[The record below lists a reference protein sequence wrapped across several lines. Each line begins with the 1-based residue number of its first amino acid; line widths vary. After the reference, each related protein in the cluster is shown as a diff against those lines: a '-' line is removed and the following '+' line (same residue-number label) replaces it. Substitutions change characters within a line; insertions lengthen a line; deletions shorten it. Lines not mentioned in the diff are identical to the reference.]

1 METIKDIIIEFI
13 GSQWFV
19 YTMYVYLFLLLVYI
33 VYSTMNYFKYHS
45 RMQKTIQSLYVQMND
60 QERARAEAERQQR
73 DIHGEGIK
81 TDWLGR
87 LDEELAYSGIK
98 DKFRWM
104 TTEIYI
110 IIVTLTTTL
119 ISTAFVLFAELWQGF
134 LAGVITILM
143 FKLAITLLGNA
154 RDKRTEAQLLQ
165 FMNIIDN
172 FSRTSDDL
180 IDILEKASRYI
191 EDPLGSQIYDA
202 VQEARNT
209 GDSLLALQDLQN
221 SVKSKHFK
229 ILIRNLETSSRFEN
243 NYSDIIEDC
252 RAIFHDYIK
261 AQKEKRS
268 IRFNGVAEIL
278 IMVATGGVS
287 ISMIGQIADGGS
299 VVDTLLSGGT
309 AGLVIFWLLIVA
321 TIVALYVAIFQI
333 MRDRE

>member
-1 METIKDIIIEFI
+1 MKEILIEFI
-13 GSQWFV
+13 RSDWFI
-19 YTMYVYLFLLLVYI
+19 YSMYIYLLLLIVYI

-45 RMQKTIQSLYVQMND
+45 RMQKTIQSLYIQMSD
-60 QERARAEAERQQR
+60 QERARAETERQQR
-73 DIHGEGIK
+73 DIHGAGIK

-98 DKFRWM
+98 DKLKWM

-110 IIVTLTTTL
+110 ILVTLITTVVG
-119 ISTAFVLFAELWQGF
+119 TAFVLFSGLWQGI
-134 LAGVITILM
+134 LAGVIIVVI
-143 FKLAITLLGNA
+143 FKLIITLLCNS
-154 RDKRTEAQLLQ
+154 RDKKIEAQLLQ

-191 EDPLGSQIYDA
+191 DDPLGSQIYDA

-209 GDSLLALQDLQN
+209 GDSLLALQDLQE

-252 RAIFHDYIK
+252 RSIFHDYIK

-268 IRFNGVAEIL
+268 IRFNGVVEIL
-278 IMVATGGVS
+278 IMVGTGIMS
-287 ISMIGQIADGGS
+287 ISMVGQIADGGN
-299 VVDTLLSGGT
+299 VIEILLNGGT
-309 AGLVIFWLLIVA
+309 AGIAIFWLLIGSA
-321 TIVALYVAIFQI
+321 LLALYVAVFQI
-333 MRDRE
+333 MREKG

>member
-1 METIKDIIIEFI
+1 METFKDIIIEFI

-19 YTMYVYLFLLLVYI
+19 YSMYFYLFLLLVYI

-45 RMQKTIQSLYVQMND
+45 RMQKTIQSIYVQMSD

-73 DIHGEGIK
+73 DIHGEGVK
-81 TDWLGR
+81 TDWLGK

-98 DKFRWM
+98 DKLKWM

-110 IIVTLTTTL
+110 IIVTIVTTL
-119 ISTAFVLFAELWQGF
+119 VATLFVVIAGLWQGF
-134 LAGVITILM
+134 LAGVLTVVA
-143 FKLAITLLGNA
+143 FKLVITLLGNS
-154 RDKRTEAQLLQ
+154 RDKKTEAQLLQ

-172 FSRTSDDL
+172 FSSTSDDL
-180 IDILEKASRYI
+180 IDILEKVSRYI
-191 EDPLGSQIYDA
+191 EDPLGGQIYDA

-252 RAIFHDYIK
+252 RSIFHEYIK

-268 IRFNGVAEIL
+268 IRVNGLVEI
-278 IMVATGGVS
+278 ITMVATGVMS
-287 ISMIGQIADGGS
+287 IGMIGQIADGGN
-299 VVDTLLSGGT
+299 VIDILLSGGT
-309 AGLVIFWLLIVA
+309 TGLVIFWMLIGAALL
-321 TIVALYVAIFQI
+321 ALYVAVFQI
-333 MRDRE
+333 MREK

>member
-119 ISTAFVLFAELWQGF
+119 ISTAFVLFAGLWQGF

>member
-1 METIKDIIIEFI
+1 MGAIKDIIIEFI
-13 GSQWFV
+13 GSQWFI
-19 YTMYVYLFLLLVYI
+19 YTMYIYLFLLLVYI
-33 VYSTMNYFKYHS
+33 VYSTVNYFKYHS
-45 RMQKTIQSLYVQMND
+45 RMQKTIQSLYIQMSD

-119 ISTAFVLFAELWQGF
+119 ISTAFVIFAGLWQGF
-134 LAGVITILM
+134 LAGMSTLLIY
-143 FKLAITLLGNA
+143 KLAITLLGNA
-154 RDKRTEAQLLQ
+154 RDRRIEAQLLQ

-172 FSRTSDDL
+172 FSKTSDDL
-180 IDILEKASRYI
+180 IDILEKAARYI

-229 ILIRNLETSSRFEN
+229 ILLRNLETSSRFEN

-287 ISMIGQIADGGS
+287 INMIGQIAEGGS
-299 VVDTLLSGGT
+299 VINVLLSGGT
-309 AGLVIFWLLIVA
+309 AGLVIFWLLIIA
-321 TIVALYVAIFQI
+321 IIVALYVAVFQI
-333 MRDRE
+333 MRDKE

>member
-1 METIKDIIIEFI
+1 MKDIIIEFI

-19 YTMYVYLFLLLVYI
+19 YSMYIYLLLLLVYI

-110 IIVTLTTTL
+110 IIVTLVTTL
-119 ISTAFVLFAELWQGF
+119 VTTLTVVLAGLWQGF
-134 LAGVITILM
+134 LAGIITVVA
-143 FKLAITLLGNA
+143 FKLIITLISNS
-154 RDKRTEAQLLQ
+154 RDKKTEAQLLQ

-180 IDILEKASRYI
+180 IGILEKASRYI
-191 EDPLGSQIYDA
+191 EDPLGNQIYDA

-209 GDSLLALQDLQN
+209 GDSLLALQELQN
-221 SVKSKHFK
+221 NVKSKHFK

-252 RAIFHDYIK
+252 RNIFHDYIK

-268 IRFNGVAEIL
+268 MRFNGVAEIL
-278 IMVATGGVS
+278 IMVGTGAVS
-287 ISMIGQIADGGS
+287 IGMIGQIADGGN
-299 VVDTLLSGGT
+299 VIDVLLSNGT
-309 AGLVIFWLLIVA
+309 TGLIIFWILIIAVLVA
-321 TIVALYVAIFQI
+321 MYVAVFQI
-333 MRDRE
+333 MRDKD

>member
-119 ISTAFVLFAELWQGF
+119 ISTAFVLFAGLWQGF

-180 IDILEKASRYI
+180 VDILEKASRYI